1 MTSQEFYEIIG
12 YLSNPIRQTN
22 IEAEMH
28 PRVQAQFVTNYAA
41 WTNNFPLP
49 SSTTVRPYYVWA
61 PDKNKYGLE
70 LRGYFISNENM
81 PHLLDP
87 MLEPRKFQNRPGY
100 QNWKRRISRQK
111 WIIPLLKHGFVLGSI
126 QDVIRIRT
134 YVPKQFINDFDRGFN
149 L

>member
-1 MTSQEFYEIIG
+1 MTPQEFYEIIG
-12 YLSNPIRQTN
+12 YLASPVRETN

-28 PRVQAQFVTNYAA
+28 PRVQQRFIADYAA
-41 WTNNFPLP
+41 WTNNYPLP
-49 SSTTVRPYYVWA
+49 PTTTVRPYYVWA

-70 LRGYFISNENM
+70 LRAYFISNGNM

-111 WIIPLLKHGFVLGSI
+111 WIIPLLKQGLVLGPVQSAS
-126 QDVIRIRT
+126 RIRSC
-134 YVPKQFINDFDRGFN
+134 VPPQFVSDFDRGFH